1 MPQSKT
7 EIEPRGG
14 SEGGKSVSFT
24 KREKAAHIVTRSV
37 IAIYVIYAM
46 LLRWVTPLQ
55 DKQPLRVFA
64 FYFIGK
70 QNLSGVGVWLLF
82 VGLLVFMLF
91 MYVLL
96 NQLLAARSM
105 FAQACGMLL
114 FGADFL
120 LIILFLCLG
129 RIHGVWWYVSA
140 ALEGIL
146 VVSLEESIRLCLKR
160 ERTLS
165 APPTEDG
172 VQCFAD
178 HRAEFQTLQEVLRGL
193 PVTKIGK
200 ELPAAAVKQEA
211 AGWQICSGETLSDD
225 ALAQLGDALK
235 PLTGVLYGV
244 SVQTPFTYFIVSP
257 ANIEG
262 RICVSY
268 SLDGTEPTQF
278 VRDLR
283 PIEPHWF
290 ALRL

>member
-7 EIEPRGG
+7 ETEPRGG

-37 IAIYVIYAM
+37 IAVYAIYVT

-91 MYVLL
+91 MYALL

-114 FGADFL
+114 FGVDFL

-129 RIHGVWWYVSA
+129 SIHGVWWYVSA

-172 VQCFAD
+172 TQCFAD
-178 HRAEFQTLQEVLRGL
+178 HRAEFQALQEALCGL

-200 ELPAAAVKQEA
+200 GLPASAVRQEA
-211 AGWQICSGETLSDD
+211 AGWQICSEERLSDD
-225 ALAQLGDALK
+225 ALAHLGDALT
-235 PLTGVLYGV
+235 PLAGVLYGV
-244 SVQTPFTYFIVSP
+244 SVLTPFTHFIVSP
-257 ANIEG
+257 ANVEG
-262 RICVSY
+262 RVCVSY
-268 SLDGTEPTQF
+268 SPDGTEPTQF